1 MNNKTIYG
9 HLSDFSEEIYKAG
22 YYIEETLKE
31 VYGLA
36 IQMDSFPHP
45 SECDCREKMIRG
57 LEKARQ
63 YLNGTRSK
71 LHDVARDLGQIET
84 DVVTVLED
92 INDEGREDED

>member
-1 MNNKTIYG
+1 
-9 HLSDFSEEIYKAG
+9 
-22 YYIEETLKE
+22 
-31 VYGLA
+31 
-36 IQMDSFPHP
+36 
-45 SECDCREKMIRG
+45 MIRG